1 MSIVH
6 EMQVA
11 VQEQKRQRG
20 NPKLGVSL
28 PYFVVREAIKPLK
41 FKNIKQYQ
49 DWVREN
55 SPEGFPIQPR
65 MTYLRKNEW
74 ISRQHF
80 LGKTDDETPENVQQE
95 DIAIE
100 NPIPMS
106 GLRRIIRQILRLD
119 K

>member
-11 VQEQKRQRG
+11 VQEQKRHRG

-28 PYFVVREAIKPLK
+28 PYSVVREAIKSHQ
-41 FKNIKQYQ
+41 FKNFKQYQ

-55 SPEGFPIQPR
+55 NPEGFPLHPK
-65 MTYLRKNEW
+65 MTYSRKNEW
-74 ISRQHF
+74 ISKAHF
-80 LGKTDDETPENVQQE
+80 LGKTEDMTPEIVAQEDKTIETP
-95 DIAIE
+95 IAFG
-100 NPIPMS
+100 
-106 GLRRIIRQILRLD
+106 GLRRIIRQILGIS

>member
-11 VQEQKRQRG
+11 GQEQKRHRG

-28 PYFVVREAIKPLK
+28 PYSVVRESIKSHK
-41 FKNIKQYQ
+41 FKNFKQYQ

-55 SPEGFPIQPR
+55 SPEGFPLHPR

-74 ISRQHF
+74 ISKEHF
-80 LGKTDDETPENVQQE
+80 LGKTEDTTPEVVAQEDKTIETP
-95 DIAIE
+95 IAFG
-100 NPIPMS
+100 
-106 GLRRIIRQILRLD
+106 GLRRIIRQILGLN

>member
-6 EMQVA
+6 EMQVV
-11 VQEQKRQRG
+11 VQEQKRHRG

-28 PYFVVREAIKPLK
+28 PYSVVREAIKPHN

-55 SPEGFPIQPR
+55 NPEGFPLQPR
-65 MTYLRKNEW
+65 MTYTRKNEW

-80 LGKTDDETPENVQQE
+80 LGKTEDITPEVIAQEDKTIETP
-95 DIAIE
+95 IALK
-100 NPIPMS
+100 
-106 GLRRIIRQILRLD
+106 GLRRIISQILGLR